1 MKAELPL
8 LCIALAA
15 CDNNTSAR
23 PLNGS
28 ISSALKPGMT
38 EQQVAVV
45 SDNRVPDRVVI
56 RTCGIETRA
65 PFACKVFVYQDDPKL
80 SVVFE
85 DVSGQWVANQWL

>member
-56 RTCGIETRA
+56 RTCGTETRA
-65 PFACKVFVYQDDPKL
+65 PFACKVFVYGAPSYRCFRGCQR
-80 SVVFE
+80 
-85 DVSGQWVANQWL
+85 QWVVNQWL